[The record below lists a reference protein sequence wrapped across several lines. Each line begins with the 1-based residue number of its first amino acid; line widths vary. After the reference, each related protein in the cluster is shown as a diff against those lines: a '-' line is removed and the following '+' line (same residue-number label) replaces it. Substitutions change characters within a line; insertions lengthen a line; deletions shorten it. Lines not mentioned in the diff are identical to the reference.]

1 MFLALKKVMAMK
13 NKTKFVWI
21 LIITLILIIVGY
33 AHYYPIKHDTIDL
46 RHIVRD
52 RLGEDL
58 VKFTS
63 IGLNNKDFYYF
74 VVSEYKIVV
83 VKMKRGEFNRFRY
96 QGMSYTGANFVNGV
110 VESKGN
116 KYLLVGGKNPNHEIE
131 KISFTLDNSSY
142 VIDLVNPGDV
152 FFEYIQIDNKTF
164 DNHIFLDNTILYNG
178 NGEDI
183 TANIDI
189 SSGGIL

>member
-1 MFLALKKVMAMK
+1 MKK
-13 NKTKFVWI
+13 KTKFIWI
-21 LIITLILIIVGY
+21 LIVSLLLIVVGY
-33 AHYYPIKHDTIDL
+33 MRYYPIKHDTIEL
-46 RHIVRD
+46 RHII
-52 RLGEDL
+52 EDKFG
-58 VKFTS
+58 VNTERFTS

-74 VVSEYKIVV
+74 VVAGDNIAIVRM
-83 VKMKRGEFNRFRY
+83 KMGVFNRFRY

-131 KISFTLDNSSY
+131 KISFTLDNIPY
-142 VIDLVNPGDV
+142 EIDIVNPGDT

-164 DNHIFLDNTILYNG
+164 DDHIFLDNTILYNG

-183 TANIDI
+183 TTTIDT
-189 SSGGIL
+189 SSGGV